1 MSIPSELFLS
11 FMRCYLSSF
20 SFFSAGHLSLSYLI
34 IFIKYTKNL
43 KKSQY
48 SQKISLSMQRFD
60 KFTSLARGEAQAFLR
75 RKFLQQKFT
84 PSLPLGHSKLIR

>member
-1 MSIPSELFLS
+1 
-11 FMRCYLSSF
+11 
-20 SFFSAGHLSLSYLI
+20 
-34 IFIKYTKNL
+34 
-43 KKSQY
+43 
-48 SQKISLSMQRFD
+48 MQRFD